1 MKIVIR
7 GTVQGVGFRPA
18 VYRTAVS
25 LGLRGT
31 VCNNGSNVTIEVD
44 DGDAFLEAFLR
55 DLPPLARIE
64 SVEKTPSDIDP
75 SIKGFS
81 IIESDAGDMEG
92 SSIPADTA
100 VCSRCLEDMRS
111 GRRKGYPFT
120 TCTDCGP
127 RRQEIPP
134 PDGVLPSVRSRI
146 PSSGQGRTGD
156 PMRRPDRVFRRAP
169 PQGRY
174 RDSQELGRDAHLLHT
189 VPYGTSPRM
198 VPPPEQTI
206 RRHGPRHRIG
216 EEILRT
222 DS

>member
-44 DGDAFLEAFLR
+44 DDDAFLEAFLR

-127 RRQEIPP
+127 RFTLLRS
-134 PDGVLPSVRSRI
+134 LPYDR
-146 PSSGQGRTGD
+146 GRTAMDSFPMCQTCGGEYADPGD
-156 PMRRPDRVFRRAP
+156 RRFHHQTVCCPRCGQIGRA
-169 PQGRY
+169 
-174 RDSQELGRDAHLLHT
+174 H
-189 VPYGTSPRM
+189 V
-198 VPPPEQTI
+198 
-206 RRHGPRHRIG
+206 
-216 EEILRT
+216 
-222 DS
+222 

>member
-75 SIKGFS
+75 SIKEFS
-81 IIESDAGDMEG
+81 IIESDAGDME
-92 SSIPADTA
+92 
-100 VCSRCLEDMRS
+100 V
-111 GRRKGYPFT
+111 
-120 TCTDCGP
+120 
-127 RRQEIPP
+127 
-134 PDGVLPSVRSRI
+134 
-146 PSSGQGRTGD
+146 
-156 PMRRPDRVFRRAP
+156 
-169 PQGRY
+169 
-174 RDSQELGRDAHLLHT
+174 
-189 VPYGTSPRM
+189 
-198 VPPPEQTI
+198 
-206 RRHGPRHRIG
+206 
-216 EEILRT
+216 
-222 DS
+222 